1 MSEADIQPGLIAMAK
16 AYLVVRMHGQINV
29 PHWATNTLNLLKL
42 EKKFRATIVPA
53 KENTLGMLNKVKHY
67 ISWQEADAE
76 IAKEL
81 LSKKAR
87 KAGYKKVTNEDITQL
102 GFKSIDELAASIIEG
117 KSTMNK
123 IQPIKPWFALSPP
136 RKGFKRST
144 RKTYGEGG
152 VLGQNKDLSN
162 LVRSMI

>member
-1 MSEADIQPGLIAMAK
+1 MAK

-29 PHWATNTLNLLKL
+29 PHWAKNTLQLMKL
-42 EKKFRATIVPA
+42 EKKFRATIIPA
-53 KENTLGMLNKVKHY
+53 KDNTLGMLNRVKHY
-67 ISWQEADAE
+67 ISWQEADAD

-81 LSKKAR
+81 LDKKAR
-87 KAGYKKVTNEDITQL
+87 KSGYKKITDEDITQL
-102 GFKSIDELAASIIEG
+102 GFKSIDDLAASISEG
-117 KSTMNK
+117 KTALSK
-123 IQPIKPWFALSPP
+123 IEPIKPWFALAPP

-152 VLGQNKDLSN
+152 ILGQNKELGD